1 MIGKHFAPFMFNF
14 NFDIDVQKLFTN
26 TYMHIYELINDLK
39 NTCHEEWTWDPFIK
53 WFSVKKKKKRV
64 IYISFILDT
73 KLKFRTIKP
82 SRHTPYV
89 YITYTG
95 MHIFCYISIFSY
107 LAYCLRQLTQSLRH
121 LSTLYTLLKL
131 PLVVKNRLI
140 LKLSWSFNLFFM
152 ISFAIITIQ
161 FNSIYCPELYS
172 SSEYKV

>member
-1 MIGKHFAPFMFNF
+1 MLTLILMCRNF
-14 NFDIDVQKLFTN
+14 LLIYAYLWIDKRFENYLSWRMN
-26 TYMHIYELINDLK
+26 LGSIYKMVL
-39 NTCHEEWTWDPFIK
+39 
-53 WFSVKKKKKRV
+53 SKKKRRV

-73 KLKFRTIKP
+73 KLKFPTIKP

-121 LSTLYTLLKL
+121 LSTLYTLFTTA
-131 PLVVKNRLI
+131 VSGKN
-140 LKLSWSFNLFFM
+140 KLSWSFNLFFM

>member
-1 MIGKHFAPFMFNF
+1 
-14 NFDIDVQKLFTN
+14 
-26 TYMHIYELINDLK
+26 MHIYELINDLK

-53 WFSVKKKKKRV
+53 WFSVKKKKRV

-73 KLKFRTIKP
+73 KLKFRTTKP

>member
-1 MIGKHFAPFMFNF
+1 MLTLILMCRNF
-14 NFDIDVQKLFTN
+14 LLIYAYLWIDKRFEKYLSWRMN
-26 TYMHIYELINDLK
+26 LESIYKMVL
-39 NTCHEEWTWDPFIK
+39 
-53 WFSVKKKKKRV
+53 SKKKRRV

-73 KLKFRTIKP
+73 KLKFPTIKP

-121 LSTLYTLLKL
+121 LSTLYTLFTTA
-131 PLVVKNRLI
+131 VSGKN
-140 LKLSWSFNLFFM
+140 KLSWSFNLFFM